1 MRCARKCFPQLI
13 VNHREH
19 RGTEFSSDRG
29 QDEFLHPLSVFSVPP
44 WFRPKSHKTR
54 CGGFIAELS
63 VARNMT
69 HVLETGFEQM
79 DATNPNRS
87 PKIRGYNII
96 NGEISLSSDG
106 ATFESHNP
114 ALFADCLGEFP
125 LSTKEDVHTALA
137 AARAAFPAWAATPA
151 PTRGQIIGNMGR
163 LLMKYKDDIVRVETR
178 EIGKTLKESAG
189 SVQEA
194 IDTCLFFQSEGR
206 RLYGQTVN
214 SELPDKELFTYRR
227 PLGVC
232 GIINACNFPAAV
244 PFWKMIP
251 AIMCG
256 NTCVW
261 KSPQDAPLLS
271 FMLTRIMHEAG
282 LPDGVIN
289 LVHGKGSGAGQDLVD
304 AVDLG
309 MINKISFTGS
319 TAVGKMIGEI
329 CGRNLVSVSLEL
341 GGKNPLVI
349 MPSANM
355 ENAVEGAYWSAFGT
369 AGQRC
374 TSLGNLIIHED
385 IYDEFVEKFMA
396 KVESTTIGDSMVHE
410 NVLYGPMLSERYAKD
425 FLRVLQMCETS
436 GATKLWGE
444 GMITEGN
451 KPLNFLGN
459 PSEGAYVWP
468 HVYADVTEDMECFHE
483 EIFGPAVTIVKA
495 KDFDHALHLA
505 NASPYGL
512 SSAIYTNDRL
522 EAYRYKTGIKAGM
535 TGINNSTT
543 GAEAH
548 LPFGGVKGS
557 GNGTRESG
565 IWVIEAYSYWHA
577 VNDELSGKL
586 QLAQMDVEE
595 IELEEADADYS
606 GLA

>member
-1 MRCARKCFPQLI
+1 MA
-13 VNHREH
+13 N
-19 RGTEFSSDRG
+19 
-29 QDEFLHPLSVFSVPP
+29 
-44 WFRPKSHKTR
+44 
-54 CGGFIAELS
+54 
-63 VARNMT
+63 NMV
-69 HVLETGFEQM
+69 HVLETGLEILS
-79 DATNPNRS
+79 TENPHGK
-87 PKIRGYNII
+87 PMVKGYNII
-96 NGEISLSSDG
+96 NGQLTLSSDG
-106 ATFESHNP
+106 ETFTSINP
-114 ALFADCLGEFP
+114 AILADTLGEFP
-125 LSTKEDVHTALA
+125 LSTKSDVNDALDA
-137 AARAAFPAWAATPA
+137 AHAAFPGWASTPA

-163 LLMKYKDDIVRVETR
+163 LLMEHKDAIVALETR

-271 FMLTRIMHEAG
+271 FALARIMHESG

-289 LVHGKGSGAGQDLVD
+289 LVHGKGSTTGQYLVD
-304 AVDLG
+304 AVDEG
-309 MINKISFTGS
+309 KVNKISFTGS
-319 TAVGKMIGEI
+319 TAVGKMIGEV
-329 CGRNLVSVSLEL
+329 CGRNLVSASLEL
-341 GGKNPLVI
+341 GGKNPLLV
-349 MPSANM
+349 MPSANID
-355 ENAVEGAYWSAFGT
+355 NAVEGAYWGGFGT

-374 TSLGNLIIHED
+374 TSLGNLILHKD
-385 IYDEFVEKFMA
+385 IYDEFMEKFMA
-396 KVESTTIGDSMVHE
+396 KVKSTTIGDSLHQE
-410 NVLYGPMLSERYAKD
+410 GVLYGPMLSEKYAKD
-425 FLRVLQMCETS
+425 FLIGVDMCNAS
-436 GATKLWGE
+436 GARQIWGK
-444 GMITEGN
+444 GRISNDN
-451 KPLNFLGN
+451 KPENFLGDAT
-459 PSEGAYVWP
+459 EGVFMWP
-468 HVYADVTEDMECFHE
+468 HVFDNVTEGMECFNE
-483 EIFGPAVTIVKA
+483 EVFGPAVTICKA
-495 KDFDHALHLA
+495 NDFEHGLHLA

-522 EAYRYKTGIKAGM
+522 EAYRFKTGIKAGM

-595 IELEEADADYS
+595 IELVEADVDYS
-606 GLA
+606 ALG

>member
-1 MRCARKCFPQLI
+1 LQSA
-13 VNHREH
+13 
-19 RGTEFSSDRG
+19 S
-29 QDEFLHPLSVFSVPP
+29 
-44 WFRPKSHKTR
+44 
-54 CGGFIAELS
+54 
-63 VARNMT
+63 
-69 HVLETGFEQM
+69 
-79 DATNPNRS
+79 
-87 PKIRGYNII
+87 
-96 NGEISLSSDG
+96 NGE
-106 ATFESHNP
+106 TFESRNP
-114 ALFADCLGEFP
+114 ALFSDCLGEFP
-125 LSTKEDVHTALA
+125 LSTKDDVHQALN
-137 AARAAFPAWAATPA
+137 AARDAFSSWSATPA

-163 LLMKYKDDIVRVETR
+163 LLMQYKDDIVRVETR

-271 FMLTRIMHEAG
+271 FMLTRIMHESG
-282 LPDGVIN
+282 LPNGVIN
-289 LVHGKGSGAGQDLVD
+289 LVHGKGSGAGQHLVD
-304 AVDLG
+304 AVDEGLV
-309 MINKISFTGS
+309 NKISFTGS
-319 TAVGKMIGEI
+319 TSVGKMIGEV
-329 CGRNLVSVSLEL
+329 CGRNLVSASLEL

-355 ENAVEGAYWSAFGT
+355 ENAVEGAYWAGFGT

-385 IYDEFVEKFMA
+385 IYDEFIEKLME
-396 KVESTTIGDSMVHE
+396 KVESTIIGDSMVHE
-410 NVLYGPMLSERYAKD
+410 NVLYGPMLSEKYAND
-425 FLRVLQMCETS
+425 FLRDLELCEGS
-436 GATKLWGE
+436 EARKLWGR
-444 GMITEGN
+444 GRITSDN
-451 KPLNFLGN
+451 KPKNFLGI
-459 PSEGAYVWP
+459 PEEGAYMWP
-468 HVYADVTEDMECFHE
+468 HVYADVTEDMDCFHE
-483 EIFGPAVTIVKA
+483 EIFGPAITIVKA
-495 KDFDHALHLA
+495 KDFEHALHLA

-595 IELEEADADYS
+595 IELIEEKVDYS
-606 GLA
+606 SLA

>member
-1 MRCARKCFPQLI
+1 MAIR
-13 VNHREH
+13 
-19 RGTEFSSDRG
+19 
-29 QDEFLHPLSVFSVPP
+29 LS
-44 WFRPKSHKTR
+44 
-54 CGGFIAELS
+54 
-63 VARNMT
+63 MT
-69 HVLETGFEQM
+69 HVLETGFEYM
-79 DATNPNRS
+79 EANNPNGS
-87 PKIRGYNII
+87 PKVRGYNII
-96 NGEISLSSDG
+96 NGNLTLASDG
-106 ATFESHNP
+106 ATYESINP
-114 ALFADCLGEFP
+114 AWLDDCLGEFP
-125 LSTKEDVHTALA
+125 LSTKSDVHDALA
-137 AARAAFPAWAATPA
+137 AARAAFPSWSATPA
-151 PTRGQIIGNMGR
+151 PTRGQVIGNMGR
-163 LLMKYKDDIVRVETR
+163 LLMERKDDLVRLQAR
-178 EIGKTLKESAG
+178 EIGKTLKECG
-189 SVQEA
+189 GEIQEA

-232 GIINACNFPAAV
+232 GIINACNFPSAV

-261 KSPQDAPLLS
+261 KSPQDSPLLS
-271 FMLTRIMHEAG
+271 FALARVMHEAG
-282 LPDGVIN
+282 LPNGVIN
-289 LVHGKGSGAGQDLVD
+289 LIHGKGSGAGQDLVD
-304 AVDLG
+304 SADLG
-309 MINKISFTGS
+309 MVDKISFTGS
-319 TAVGKMIGEI
+319 TSVGKMIGET
-329 CGRNLVSVSLEL
+329 CGRNLVSASLEL

-355 ENAVEGAYWSAFGT
+355 ENAVEGAYWAGFGT

-385 IYDEFVEKFMA
+385 IYDEFVERFME
-396 KVESTTIGDSMVHE
+396 KVKSTVVGDSMRHDG
-410 NVLYGPMLSERYAKD
+410 VLYGSMLSEKYAVD
-425 FLRVLQMCETS
+425 FLKGIDMCEDS
-436 GATKLWGE
+436 GATKIWGE
-444 GMITEGN
+444 GRITNNN
-451 KPLNFLGN
+451 KPDNFHGDA
-459 PSEGAYVWP
+459 SEGVYMWP
-468 HVYADVTEDMECFHE
+468 HVYVDVTEDMECFHE

-495 KDFDHALHLA
+495 RDFDHALHLA

-512 SSAIYTNDRL
+512 SSAIYTNDRF

-586 QLAQMDVEE
+586 QLAQMDVDE
-595 IELEEADADYS
+595 IEMEEADADYA

>member
-1 MRCARKCFPQLI
+1 MAIRRA
-13 VNHREH
+13 
-19 RGTEFSSDRG
+19 
-29 QDEFLHPLSVFSVPP
+29 
-44 WFRPKSHKTR
+44 
-54 CGGFIAELS
+54 
-63 VARNMT
+63 MT
-69 HVLETGFEQM
+69 HVLEAGFEYM
-79 DATNPNRS
+79 EANNPNGS
-87 PKIRGYNII
+87 PKVRGYNII
-96 NGEISLSSDG
+96 NGNLTLASDG
-106 ATFESHNP
+106 ATYDSTNP
-114 ALFADCLGEFP
+114 AWLDDCLGEFP
-125 LSTKEDVHTALA
+125 LSTKSDVHDALA
-137 AARAAFPAWAATPA
+137 AARAAFPSWAATPA
-151 PTRGQIIGNMGR
+151 PTRGQVIGNMGR
-163 LLMKYKDDIVRVETR
+163 LLMERKDDLVRLQAR
-178 EIGKTLKESAG
+178 EIGKTLKECG
-189 SVQEA
+189 GEIQEA

-232 GIINACNFPAAV
+232 GIINACNFPSAV

-261 KSPQDAPLLS
+261 KSPQDSPLLS
-271 FMLTRIMHEAG
+271 FALARVMHEAG

-289 LVHGKGSGAGQDLVD
+289 LIHGKGSGAGQDLVD
-304 AVDLG
+304 SADLG
-309 MINKISFTGS
+309 MVDKISFTGS
-319 TAVGKMIGEI
+319 TPVGKMIGET
-329 CGRNLVSVSLEL
+329 CGRNLVSASLEL

-355 ENAVEGAYWSAFGT
+355 ENAVEGAYWAGFGT

-385 IYDEFVEKFMA
+385 VYNEFVERFME
-396 KVESTTIGDSMVHE
+396 KVKSTVIGDSMRHDG
-410 NVLYGPMLSERYAKD
+410 VLYGSMLSEKYAVD
-425 FLRVLQMCETS
+425 FLKGIEMCEAS
-436 GATKLWGE
+436 GAKKIWGE
-444 GMITEGN
+444 GRITNDN
-451 KPLNFLGN
+451 KPEKFHGDA
-459 PSEGAYVWP
+459 SEGVYMWP
-468 HVYADVTEDMECFHE
+468 HVYVDVTEDMECFHE
-483 EIFGPAVTIVKA
+483 EIFGPVVTIVKA
-495 KDFDHALHLA
+495 RDFDHALHLA

-586 QLAQMDVEE
+586 QLAQMDVDE
-595 IELEEADADYS
+595 IEMEEAEADYA

>member
-1 MRCARKCFPQLI
+1 MMAIRRA
-13 VNHREH
+13 
-19 RGTEFSSDRG
+19 
-29 QDEFLHPLSVFSVPP
+29 
-44 WFRPKSHKTR
+44 
-54 CGGFIAELS
+54 
-63 VARNMT
+63 MT
-69 HVLETGFEQM
+69 HVLETGFEYM
-79 DATNPNRS
+79 EANNPNGS
-87 PKIRGYNII
+87 PKVRGYNII
-96 NGEISLSSDG
+96 NGNLTLASDG
-106 ATFESHNP
+106 ATYDSTNP
-114 ALFADCLGEFP
+114 AWLDDCLGEFP
-125 LSTKEDVHTALA
+125 LSTKSDVHDALA
-137 AARAAFPAWAATPA
+137 AARASFPSWAATPA
-151 PTRGQIIGNMGR
+151 PTRGQVIGNMGR
-163 LLMKYKDDIVRVETR
+163 LLMERKDDLVRLQAR
-178 EIGKTLKESAG
+178 EIGKTLKECG
-189 SVQEA
+189 GEIQEA

-232 GIINACNFPAAV
+232 GIINACNFPSAV

-261 KSPQDAPLLS
+261 KSPQDSPLLS
-271 FMLTRIMHEAG
+271 FALARVMHEAG

-289 LVHGKGSGAGQDLVD
+289 LIHGKGSGAGQDLVD
-304 AVDLG
+304 SADLG
-309 MINKISFTGS
+309 MVDKISFTGS
-319 TAVGKMIGEI
+319 TPVGKMIGET
-329 CGRNLVSVSLEL
+329 CGRNLVSASLEL

-355 ENAVEGAYWSAFGT
+355 ENAVEGAYWAGFGT

-374 TSLGNLIIHED
+374 TSLGNLIIHEEV
-385 IYDEFVEKFMA
+385 YNEFVERFME
-396 KVESTTIGDSMVHE
+396 KVKSTVIGDSMRHDG
-410 NVLYGPMLSERYAKD
+410 VLYGSMLSEKYAVD
-425 FLRVLQMCETS
+425 FLKGIEMCEAS
-436 GATKLWGE
+436 GATKIWGE
-444 GMITEGN
+444 GRITNDN
-451 KPLNFLGN
+451 KPEKFHGDA
-459 PSEGAYVWP
+459 SEGVYMWP
-468 HVYADVTEDMECFHE
+468 HVYVDVTEDMECFHE
-483 EIFGPAVTIVKA
+483 EIFGPVVTIVKA
-495 KDFDHALHLA
+495 RDFDHALHLA

-586 QLAQMDVEE
+586 QLAQMDVDE
-595 IELEEADADYS
+595 IEMEEAEADYA

>member
-1 MRCARKCFPQLI
+1 MAHVLST
-13 VNHREH
+13 
-19 RGTEFSSDRG
+19 GL
-29 QDEFLHPLSVFSVPP
+29 EFLDNS
-44 WFRPKSHKTR
+44 
-54 CGGFIAELS
+54 
-63 VARNMT
+63 
-69 HVLETGFEQM
+69 
-79 DATNPNRS
+79 NPNGS
-87 PKIRGYNII
+87 PCVRGYNII
-96 NGEISLSSDG
+96 NGELKLASDG
-106 ATFESHNP
+106 QTFQSHNP
-114 ALFADCLGEFP
+114 AWLDDCLGEFP
-125 LSTKEDVHTALA
+125 LSTESDVHEALA
-137 AARAAFPAWAATPA
+137 AARAAFEGWAATPA

-163 LLMKYKDDIVRVETR
+163 LLMEHKDAIVALETR

-251 AIMCG
+251 AIICG

-271 FMLTRIMHEAG
+271 FALARIMHEAG

-289 LVHGKGSGAGQDLVD
+289 LIHGKGSGAGQDLVD
-304 AVDLG
+304 AVDKG

-349 MPSANM
+349 MPSADM
-355 ENAVEGAYWSAFGT
+355 DNAVEGAYWSGFGT

-385 IYDEFVEKFMA
+385 IYDEFMTKLMA
-396 KVESTTIGDSMVHE
+396 KVESTIIGDSMRNE
-410 NVLYGPMLSERYAKD
+410 DVLYGPMLSEKYSGD
-425 FLRVLQMCETS
+425 FLKDVEMCERS
-436 GATKLWGE
+436 GATKLFGK
-444 GMITEGN
+444 GRITNDN
-451 KPLNFLGN
+451 KPAGFVGDA
-459 PSEGAYVWP
+459 SEGVYMWP

-483 EIFGPAVTIVKA
+483 EIFGPAITVVKA
-495 KDFDHALHLA
+495 TDFDHALHLA

-522 EAYRYKTGIKAGM
+522 EAYRFKTGIKAGM

-586 QLAQMDVEE
+586 QLAQMDVDE
-595 IELEEADADYS
+595 IDIEEADVDYS
-606 GLA
+606 ALA

>member
-1 MRCARKCFPQLI
+1 M
-13 VNHREH
+13 NHLVSE
-19 RGTEFSSDRG
+19 
-29 QDEFLHPLSVFSVPP
+29 Q
-44 WFRPKSHKTR
+44 
-54 CGGFIAELS
+54 
-63 VARNMT
+63 NMT
-69 HVLETGFEQM
+69 HVLEVGLEELNN
-79 DATNPNRS
+79 DNPNGL
-87 PKIRGYNII
+87 PKVRGYNII
-96 NGEISLSSDG
+96 NGKLTLASDNS
-106 ATFESHNP
+106 TFESRNP
-114 ALFADCLGEFP
+114 ALLSDCLGEFP
-125 LSTKEDVHTALA
+125 LSTKEDVDDALA
-137 AARAAFPAWAATPA
+137 AARAAFPSWSATPA

-163 LLMKYKDDIVRVETR
+163 LLMKYKDDVVRLETR

-271 FMLTRIMHEAG
+271 FALARIMHEAG

-289 LVHGKGSGAGQDLVD
+289 LVHGKGSGAGQYLVD
-304 AVDLG
+304 AVDEG
-309 MINKISFTGS
+309 KVDKISFTGS
-319 TAVGKMIGEI
+319 TPVGKMIGEV
-329 CGRNLVSVSLEL
+329 CGRNLVSASLEL
-341 GGKNPLVI
+341 GGKNPLVV
-349 MPSANM
+349 MPSANL
-355 ENAVEGAYWSAFGT
+355 ENAIEGAYWAAFGT

-374 TSLGNLIIHED
+374 TSLGNLIIHKD
-385 IYDEFVEKFMA
+385 VYDEFLEKFMV
-396 KVESTTIGDSMVHE
+396 KVENTSIGDSLHNE
-410 NVLYGPMLSERYAKD
+410 DVLYGPMLSEKYADD
-425 FLRVLQMCETS
+425 FLKGIEMCEDS
-436 GATKLWGE
+436 GATKIYGR
-444 GMITEGN
+444 GRISNDN
-451 KPLNFLGN
+451 KPAGFHGDA
-459 PSEGAYVWP
+459 SEGVYMWP
-468 HVYADVTEDMECFHE
+468 HVYVGVTEDMECFQE
-483 EIFGPAVTIVKA
+483 EIFGPVVTIVKA
-495 KDFDHALHLA
+495 NDFKHALYLA

-512 SSAIYTNDRL
+512 SSAIYTNERL
-522 EAYRYKTGIKAGM
+522 EAYRFKTGIKAGM

-586 QLAQMDVEE
+586 QLAQMDVDE
-595 IELEEADADYS
+595 IEIEEAEVDYS
-606 GLA
+606 SLA

>member
-1 MRCARKCFPQLI
+1 
-13 VNHREH
+13 
-19 RGTEFSSDRG
+19 
-29 QDEFLHPLSVFSVPP
+29 
-44 WFRPKSHKTR
+44 
-54 CGGFIAELS
+54 
-63 VARNMT
+63 MT
-69 HVLETGFEQM
+69 NVLESGFEFM
-79 DATNPNRS
+79 DANNPNGS
-87 PKIRGYNII
+87 PKVKGYNVI
-96 NGEISLSSDG
+96 NGKLQSASDG
-106 ATFESHNP
+106 KTFESLNP
-114 ALFADCLGEFP
+114 ALLTDCLGEFP
-125 LSTKEDVHTALA
+125 LSTKEDVHEALH
-137 AARAAFPAWAATPA
+137 AARNAFPSWSATPA

-163 LLMKYKDDIVRVETR
+163 LLMQYKDDIVRVETR

-271 FMLTRIMHEAG
+271 FMLTRIIHEAG
-282 LPDGVIN
+282 LPNGVIN
-289 LVHGKGSGAGQDLVD
+289 LVHGKGSGAGQHLVD
-304 AVDLG
+304 AVDEGL
-309 MINKISFTGS
+309 INKISFTGS
-319 TAVGKMIGEI
+319 TAVGKMIGEV
-329 CGRNLVSVSLEL
+329 CGRNLVSASLEL

-349 MPSANM
+349 MPSADI
-355 ENAVEGAYWSAFGT
+355 ENAVEGAYWSGFGT

-385 IYDEFVEKFMA
+385 IYDEFIEKLMD
-396 KVESTTIGDSMVHE
+396 KVRTTTIGDSMVHE
-410 NVLYGPMLSERYAKD
+410 NVLYGPMLSEKYAND
-425 FLRVLQMCETS
+425 FLRDLQLCEKS
-436 GATKLWGE
+436 GARKLWGS
-444 GMITEGN
+444 GRITTTN
-451 KPLNFLGN
+451 KPDNFL
-459 PSEGAYVWP
+459 A
-468 HVYADVTEDMECFHE
+468 
-483 EIFGPAVTIVKA
+483 KA
-495 KDFDHALHLA
+495 KDFEHALHLA

-595 IELEEADADYS
+595 VELNDKEVDYS
-606 GLA
+606 SLA

>member
-1 MRCARKCFPQLI
+1 MAIRRA
-13 VNHREH
+13 
-19 RGTEFSSDRG
+19 
-29 QDEFLHPLSVFSVPP
+29 
-44 WFRPKSHKTR
+44 
-54 CGGFIAELS
+54 
-63 VARNMT
+63 MT
-69 HVLETGFEQM
+69 HVLETGFEYM
-79 DATNPNRS
+79 EANNPNGS
-87 PKIRGYNII
+87 PKVRGYNII
-96 NGEISLSSDG
+96 NGNLTLASDG
-106 ATFESHNP
+106 ATYDSTNP
-114 ALFADCLGEFP
+114 AWLDDCLGEFP
-125 LSTKEDVHTALA
+125 LSTKSDVHDALA
-137 AARAAFPAWAATPA
+137 AARASFPSWAATPA
-151 PTRGQIIGNMGR
+151 PTRGQVIGNMGR
-163 LLMKYKDDIVRVETR
+163 LLMERKDDLVRLQAR
-178 EIGKTLKESAG
+178 EIGKTLKECG
-189 SVQEA
+189 GEIQEA

-232 GIINACNFPAAV
+232 GIINACNFPSAV

-261 KSPQDAPLLS
+261 KSPQDSPLLS
-271 FMLTRIMHEAG
+271 FALARVMHEAG

-289 LVHGKGSGAGQDLVD
+289 LIHGKGSGAGQDLVD
-304 AVDLG
+304 SADLG
-309 MINKISFTGS
+309 MVDKISFTGS
-319 TAVGKMIGEI
+319 TPVGKMIGET
-329 CGRNLVSVSLEL
+329 CGRNLVSASLEL

-355 ENAVEGAYWSAFGT
+355 ENAVEGAYWAGFGT

-385 IYDEFVEKFMA
+385 VYNEFVERFME
-396 KVESTTIGDSMVHE
+396 KVKSTVIGDSMRHDG
-410 NVLYGPMLSERYAKD
+410 VLYGSMLSEKYAVD
-425 FLRVLQMCETS
+425 FLKGIEMCEAS
-436 GATKLWGE
+436 GATKIWGE
-444 GMITEGN
+444 GRITNDN
-451 KPLNFLGN
+451 KPEKFHGDA
-459 PSEGAYVWP
+459 SEGVYMWP
-468 HVYADVTEDMECFHE
+468 HVYVDVTEDMECFHE
-483 EIFGPAVTIVKA
+483 EIFGPVVTIVKA
-495 KDFDHALHLA
+495 RDFDHALHLA

-535 TGINNSTT
+535 TGITNSTT

-586 QLAQMDVEE
+586 QLAQMDVDE
-595 IELEEADADYS
+595 IEMEEAEADYA

>member
-1 MRCARKCFPQLI
+1 MAIR
-13 VNHREH
+13 
-19 RGTEFSSDRG
+19 
-29 QDEFLHPLSVFSVPP
+29 LS
-44 WFRPKSHKTR
+44 
-54 CGGFIAELS
+54 
-63 VARNMT
+63 MT
-69 HVLETGFEQM
+69 HVLETGFEYM
-79 DATNPNRS
+79 EANNPNGS
-87 PKIRGYNII
+87 PKVRGYNII
-96 NGEISLSSDG
+96 NGNLTLASDG
-106 ATFESHNP
+106 ATYESINP
-114 ALFADCLGEFP
+114 AWLDDCLGEFP
-125 LSTKEDVHTALA
+125 LSTKSDVHDALA
-137 AARAAFPAWAATPA
+137 AARAAFPSWSATPA
-151 PTRGQIIGNMGR
+151 PTRGQVIGNMGR
-163 LLMKYKDDIVRVETR
+163 LLMERKDDLVRLQAR
-178 EIGKTLKESAG
+178 EIGKTLKECG
-189 SVQEA
+189 GEIQEA

-232 GIINACNFPAAV
+232 GIINACNFPSAV

-261 KSPQDAPLLS
+261 KSPQDSPLLS
-271 FMLTRIMHEAG
+271 FALARVMHEAG
-282 LPDGVIN
+282 LPNGVSN
-289 LVHGKGSGAGQDLVD
+289 LIHGKGSGAGQDLVD
-304 AVDLG
+304 SADLG
-309 MINKISFTGS
+309 MVDKISFTGS
-319 TAVGKMIGEI
+319 TSVGKMIGET
-329 CGRNLVSVSLEL
+329 CGRNLVSASLEL

-355 ENAVEGAYWSAFGT
+355 ENAVEGAYWAGFGT

-385 IYDEFVEKFMA
+385 IYDEFVERFME
-396 KVESTTIGDSMVHE
+396 KVKSTVVGDSMRHDG
-410 NVLYGPMLSERYAKD
+410 VLYGSMLSEKYAVD
-425 FLRVLQMCETS
+425 FLKGIDMCEDS
-436 GATKLWGE
+436 GATKIWGE
-444 GMITEGN
+444 GRITNNN
-451 KPLNFLGN
+451 KPDNFHGDA
-459 PSEGAYVWP
+459 SEGVYMWP
-468 HVYADVTEDMECFHE
+468 HVYVDVTEDMECFHE

-495 KDFDHALHLA
+495 RDFDHALHLA

-586 QLAQMDVEE
+586 QLAQMDVDE
-595 IELEEADADYS
+595 IEMEEADADYA

>member
-1 MRCARKCFPQLI
+1 MAQVLST
-13 VNHREH
+13 
-19 RGTEFSSDRG
+19 GL
-29 QDEFLHPLSVFSVPP
+29 EFLEHS
-44 WFRPKSHKTR
+44 
-54 CGGFIAELS
+54 
-63 VARNMT
+63 
-69 HVLETGFEQM
+69 
-79 DATNPNRS
+79 NPNGN
-87 PKIRGYNII
+87 PCVKGYNII
-96 NGEISLSSDG
+96 NGELRQASDG
-106 ATFESHNP
+106 ATFKSTNP
-114 ALFADCLGEFP
+114 AWLDDCLGEFP
-125 LSTKEDVHTALA
+125 LSNEADVHEALA
-137 AARAAFPAWAATPA
+137 AARDAFPGWAATPA

-163 LLMKYKDDIVRVETR
+163 LLMEHKDAIVAIETR

-271 FMLTRIMHEAG
+271 FALARIMHESG
-282 LPDGVIN
+282 LPNGVIN
-289 LVHGKGSGAGQDLVD
+289 LVHGKGSGAGQHLVD
-304 AVDLG
+304 AVDKG
-309 MINKISFTGS
+309 MVNKISFTGS

-329 CGRNLVSVSLEL
+329 CGRNLVSASLEL

-355 ENAVEGAYWSAFGT
+355 DNAVEGAYWAGFGT

-374 TSLGNLIIHED
+374 TSLGNLIIHQD
-385 IYDEFVEKFMA
+385 IYDEFMAKLMA
-396 KVESTTIGDSMVHE
+396 KVESTAIGDSLRNE
-410 NVLYGPMLSERYAKD
+410 GVLYGPMLSEKYATD
-425 FLRVLQMCETS
+425 FLKDLEMCEKS
-436 GATKLWGE
+436 NATKLYGK
-444 GMITEGN
+444 GRITNDN
-451 KPLNFLGN
+451 KPAGFLGDA
-459 PSEGAYVWP
+459 SEGVYMWP

-483 EIFGPAVTIVKA
+483 EIFGPAMTVVKA
-495 KDFDHALHLA
+495 NDFEHALHLA

-522 EAYRYKTGIKAGM
+522 EAYRFKTGINAGM
-535 TGINNSTT
+535 TGIN
-543 GAEAH
+543 
-548 LPFGGVKGS
+548 
-557 GNGTRESG
+557 
-565 IWVIEAYSYWHA
+565 
-577 VNDELSGKL
+577 LSL
-586 QLAQMDVEE
+586 
-595 IELEEADADYS
+595 IHI
-606 GLA
+606 

>member
-1 MRCARKCFPQLI
+1 MLTSGRA
-13 VNHREH
+13 
-19 RGTEFSSDRG
+19 
-29 QDEFLHPLSVFSVPP
+29 
-44 WFRPKSHKTR
+44 
-54 CGGFIAELS
+54 
-63 VARNMT
+63 MT
-69 HVLETGFEQM
+69 HVLEVGIELLES
-79 DATNPNRS
+79 DGLPS
-87 PKIRGYNII
+87 VKGYNII
-96 NGEISLSSDG
+96 NGQLREAASG
-106 ATFESHNP
+106 ETFKSTNP
-114 ALFADCLGEFP
+114 ADLSDCLGEFP
-125 LSTKEDVHTALA
+125 LSGKQDVDDALT
-137 AARAAFPAWAATPA
+137 AARKAFETWSQMPA

-163 LLMKYKDDIVRVETR
+163 LLMEHKDAIVRIETR

-271 FMLTRIMHEAG
+271 FALARIMHQAG

-289 LVHGKGSGAGQDLVD
+289 LVHGKGSGAGQHLID
-304 AVDLG
+304 AVDEG
-309 MINKISFTGS
+309 KVNKISFTGS
-319 TAVGKMIGEI
+319 TAVGKMIGEV
-329 CGRNLVSVSLEL
+329 CGRNLVSASLEL
-341 GGKNPLVI
+341 GGKNPLLV
-349 MPSANM
+349 MPSADID
-355 ENAVEGAYWSAFGT
+355 NAVAGAYWAAFGT

-385 IYDEFVEKFMA
+385 VYDEFLEEFMT
-396 KVESTTIGDSMVHE
+396 KVEQTQIGDSLQHDD
-410 NVLYGPMLSERYAKD
+410 VLYGPMLSEKYATD
-425 FLRVLQMCETS
+425 FLKGIDMCDAS
-436 GATKLWGE
+436 GAKRIYGK
-444 GMITEGN
+444 GRITPENAPPG
-451 KPLNFLGN
+451 FLSDASKGV
-459 PSEGAYVWP
+459 YMWP
-468 HVYADVTEDMECFHE
+468 HVYVDVTEDMECFHE
-483 EIFGPAVTIVKA
+483 EIFGPVVTIVKCSS
-495 KDFDHALHLA
+495 FEQGLHLA

-512 SSAIYTNDRL
+512 SSACYTNDRL
-522 EAYRYKTGIKAGM
+522 EAYRFKSGIKAGM

-586 QLAQMDVEE
+586 QLAQMDVDE
-595 IELEEADADYS
+595 IEMVEAEVDWTT
-606 GLA
+606 LA

>member
-1 MRCARKCFPQLI
+1 MMSIRRA
-13 VNHREH
+13 
-19 RGTEFSSDRG
+19 
-29 QDEFLHPLSVFSVPP
+29 
-44 WFRPKSHKTR
+44 
-54 CGGFIAELS
+54 
-63 VARNMT
+63 MT
-69 HVLETGFEQM
+69 HVLETGFEYM
-79 DATNPNRS
+79 EANNPNGS
-87 PKIRGYNII
+87 PKVRGYNII
-96 NGEISLSSDG
+96 NGNLTLASDG
-106 ATFESHNP
+106 ATYDSTNP
-114 ALFADCLGEFP
+114 AWLDDCLGEFP
-125 LSTKEDVHTALA
+125 LSTKSDVHDALA
-137 AARAAFPAWAATPA
+137 AARAAFPSWAATPA
-151 PTRGQIIGNMGR
+151 PTRGQVIGNMGR
-163 LLMKYKDDIVRVETR
+163 LLMERKDDLVRLQAR
-178 EIGKTLKESAG
+178 EIGKTLKECG
-189 SVQEA
+189 GEIQEA

-232 GIINACNFPAAV
+232 GIINACNFPSAV

-261 KSPQDAPLLS
+261 KSPQDSPLLS
-271 FMLTRIMHEAG
+271 FALARVMHEAG

-289 LVHGKGSGAGQDLVD
+289 LIHGKGSGAGQDLVD
-304 AVDLG
+304 SADLG
-309 MINKISFTGS
+309 MVDKISFTGS
-319 TAVGKMIGEI
+319 TPVGKMIGET
-329 CGRNLVSVSLEL
+329 CGRNLVSASLEL

-355 ENAVEGAYWSAFGT
+355 ENAVEGAYWAGFGT

-385 IYDEFVEKFMA
+385 VYNEFVERFME
-396 KVESTTIGDSMVHE
+396 KVKSTVIGDSMRHDG
-410 NVLYGPMLSERYAKD
+410 VLYGSMLSEKYAVD
-425 FLRVLQMCETS
+425 FLRGIEMCEAS
-436 GATKLWGE
+436 GATKIWGE
-444 GMITEGN
+444 GRITKDNAPEKFHGDA
-451 KPLNFLGN
+451 
-459 PSEGAYVWP
+459 SEGVYMWP
-468 HVYADVTEDMECFHE
+468 HVYVDVAEDMECFHE
-483 EIFGPAVTIVKA
+483 EIFGPVVTIVKA
-495 KDFDHALHLA
+495 RDFDHALHLA

-586 QLAQMDVEE
+586 QLAQMDVDE
-595 IELEEADADYS
+595 IEMEEAEADYA

>member
-1 MRCARKCFPQLI
+1 MD
-13 VNHREH
+13 
-19 RGTEFSSDRG
+19 SSRD
-29 QDEFLHPLSVFSVPP
+29 FMV
-44 WFRPKSHKTR
+44 
-54 CGGFIAELS
+54 
-63 VARNMT
+63 
-69 HVLETGFEQM
+69 HVLETGLEILNN
-79 DATNPNRS
+79 DNPEGL
-87 PKIRGYNII
+87 PCIRGWNII
-96 NGEISLSSDG
+96 AGQLTQASDG
-106 ATFESHNP
+106 STFTSSNP
-114 ALFADCLGEFP
+114 ANLSDTLGEFP
-125 LSTKEDVHTALA
+125 LSTREDVATALDA
-137 AARAAFPAWAATPA
+137 AHFAFSGWAATPA

-163 LLMKYKDDIVRVETR
+163 LLMEHKDEIVRLETR

-271 FMLTRIMHEAG
+271 FALARIMHQAG

-289 LVHGKGSGAGQDLVD
+289 LVHGKGSSTGQYLVD
-304 AVDLG
+304 AVDEG
-309 MINKISFTGS
+309 KVNKISFTGS
-319 TAVGKMIGEI
+319 TAVGKSIGEV
-329 CGRNLVSVSLEL
+329 CGRNLVSCSLEL
-341 GGKNPLVI
+341 GGKNPLVV
-349 MPSANM
+349 MPSANLQ
-355 ENAVEGAYWSAFGT
+355 NAIEGAYWAAFGT

-374 TSLGNLIIHED
+374 TSLGNLILHQDIH
-385 IYDEFVEKFMA
+385 DEFMAGFMA
-396 KVESTTIGDSMVHE
+396 KVESTIIGDSLHDGE
-410 NVLYGPMLSERYAKD
+410 VLYGPMLSEKYATD
-425 FLRVLQMCETS
+425 FLKDLEMCEAD
-436 GATKLWGE
+436 GATKLFGK
-444 GMITEGN
+444 GRISTENHPPGFVGN
-451 KPLNFLGN
+451 AEQGV
-459 PSEGAYVWP
+459 YMWP
-468 HVYADVTEDMECFHE
+468 HVYSDVSEEMDCFQN

-495 KDFDHALHLA
+495 KDFEHALHLA

-522 EAYRYKTGIKAGM
+522 EAYRYKSGIKAGM

-586 QLAQMDVEE
+586 QLAQMDVDEVE
-595 IELEEADADYS
+595 LIEAEVDWS
-606 GLA
+606 SLA

>member
-1 MRCARKCFPQLI
+1 MA
-13 VNHREH
+13 
-19 RGTEFSSDRG
+19 
-29 QDEFLHPLSVFSVPP
+29 
-44 WFRPKSHKTR
+44 
-54 CGGFIAELS
+54 
-63 VARNMT
+63 
-69 HVLETGFEQM
+69 HVLETGLEQLAA
-79 DATNPNRS
+79 DNPDGL

-96 NGEISLSSDG
+96 NGQLELSNEG
-106 ATFESHNP
+106 QTFTSINP
-114 ALFADCLGEFP
+114 AVLVDELGEFP
-125 LSTKEDVHTALA
+125 LSTRDDVHRAIA
-137 AARAAFPAWAATPA
+137 AARTALTGWAATPA

-163 LLMKYKDDIVRVETR
+163 LLMEHKDAIVALETR

-214 SELPDKELFTYRR
+214 SELPDKELSTYRR

-251 AIMCG
+251 ALICG

-271 FMLTRIMHEAG
+271 FALARIMHQAG
-282 LPDGVIN
+282 LPDGVVN
-289 LVHGKGSGAGQDLVD
+289 LVHGKGSGAGQYLVD
-304 AVDLG
+304 AVDEGL
-309 MINKISFTGS
+309 IDKISFTGS
-319 TAVGKMIGEI
+319 TSVGKMIGEV
-329 CGRNLVSVSLEL
+329 CGRNLVSCSLEL
-341 GGKNPLVI
+341 GGKNPLVV
-349 MPSANM
+349 MPSADM
-355 ENAVEGAYWSAFGT
+355 ENAVAGAYWGAFGT

-374 TSLGNLIIHED
+374 TSLGNLIVHED
-385 IYDEFVEKFMA
+385 IYDEFLARFME
-396 KVESTTIGDSMVHE
+396 KVESTRIGDSSRTHD
-410 NVLYGPMLSERYAKD
+410 VLYGPMLSQKYAGD
-425 FLRVLQMCETS
+425 FLEAIKICEKD
-436 GATKLWGE
+436 GATHLYGKGRIE
-444 GMITEGN
+444 SGN
-451 KPLNFLGN
+451 SPQNFIGN
-459 PSEGAYVWP
+459 AEDGVYMWP
-468 HVYADVTEDMECFHE
+468 HVFTDVTEDMECFHE
-483 EIFGPAVTIVKA
+483 EMFGPAVTIVKA
-495 KDFDHALHLA
+495 RDFDHALHLA

-557 GNGTRESG
+557 GNGSRESG
-565 IWVIEAYSYWHA
+565 IWVIESYSYWHA

-586 QLAQMDVEE
+586 QLAQMDVDE
-595 IELEEADADYS
+595 IEMSEAEVDYTS
-606 GLA
+606 LA

>member
-1 MRCARKCFPQLI
+1 MPAI
-13 VNHREH
+13 
-19 RGTEFSSDRG
+19 
-29 QDEFLHPLSVFSVPP
+29 
-44 WFRPKSHKTR
+44 
-54 CGGFIAELS
+54 
-63 VARNMT
+63 
-69 HVLETGFEQM
+69 LETGLDFIKSDNESDM
-79 DATNPNRS
+79 PCVN
-87 PKIRGYNII
+87 GYNII
-96 NGEISLSSDG
+96 NGQLKTASDEN
-106 ATFESHNP
+106 TFKSINP
-114 ALFADCLGEFP
+114 ANKNDCLGVFP
-125 LSTKEDVHTALA
+125 LSTREDVNDAIS
-137 AARAAFPAWAATPA
+137 AARSAFSKWSSTPA

-163 LLMKYKDDIVRVETR
+163 LLMEHKDAIVALETR

-214 SELPDKELFTYRR
+214 SELPNKELFTYRR

-271 FMLTRIMHEAG
+271 FALARIMHQAG
-282 LPDGVIN
+282 LPNGVIN
-289 LVHGKGSGAGQDLVD
+289 LVHGKGSGAGQYIID
-304 AVDLG
+304 AVDEG
-309 MINKISFTGS
+309 KINKISFTGS
-319 TAVGKMIGEI
+319 TEVGKKIGEV
-329 CGRNLVSVSLEL
+329 CGRNLVSCSLEL

-349 MPSANM
+349 MPSANI
-355 ENAVEGAYWSAFGT
+355 ENAVQGAYWAGFGT

-374 TSLGNLIIHED
+374 TSLGNLILHED
-385 IYDEFVEKFMA
+385 IYDEFMHKLMQ
-396 KVESTTIGDSMVHE
+396 KVNDTAIGDSSKHE
-410 NVLYGPMLSERYAKD
+410 GMLYGPMLSEKYAND
-425 FLRVLQMCETS
+425 FLKTLELIEGD
-436 GATKLWGE
+436 GATKLYGK
-444 GMITEGN
+444 GRITTDSCPE
-451 KPLNFLGN
+451 NFHGDAN
-459 PSEGAYVWP
+459 NGVYMWP
-468 HVYADVTEDMECFHE
+468 HVYVDVTENMHCFQE
-483 EIFGPAVTIVKA
+483 EIFGPAITIVKA

-522 EAYRYKTGIKAGM
+522 EAYRFKNEIKAGM

-548 LPFGGVKGS
+548 LPFGGVKNS

-586 QLAQMDVEE
+586 QLAQMDVDE
-595 IELEEADADYS
+595 IDIEEAEVDWTT
-606 GLA
+606 LA

>member
-1 MRCARKCFPQLI
+1 MA
-13 VNHREH
+13 N
-19 RGTEFSSDRG
+19 
-29 QDEFLHPLSVFSVPP
+29 
-44 WFRPKSHKTR
+44 
-54 CGGFIAELS
+54 
-63 VARNMT
+63 NMV
-69 HVLETGFEQM
+69 HVLETGLEILS
-79 DATNPNRS
+79 TENPHGK
-87 PKIRGYNII
+87 PMIKGYNII
-96 NGEISLSSDG
+96 NGQLTSSSDG
-106 ATFESHNP
+106 ATFTSINP
-114 ALFADCLGEFP
+114 AILADTLGEFP
-125 LSTKEDVHTALA
+125 LSTKADVNAALDA
-137 AARAAFPAWAATPA
+137 AHAAFPGWAATPA

-163 LLMKYKDDIVRVETR
+163 LLMEHKDAIVALETR
-178 EIGKTLKESAG
+178 EIGKTLKEAAG

-194 IDTCLFFQSEGR
+194 IDTCHFFQSEGR

-271 FMLTRIMHEAG
+271 FALARIMHESG

-289 LVHGKGSGAGQDLVD
+289 LVHGKGSTTGQYLVD
-304 AVDLG
+304 AVDEG
-309 MINKISFTGS
+309 RVNKISFTGS
-319 TAVGKMIGEI
+319 TAVGKMIGEV
-329 CGRNLVSVSLEL
+329 CGRNLVSASLEL
-341 GGKNPLVI
+341 GGKNPLLV
-349 MPSANM
+349 MPSANID
-355 ENAVEGAYWSAFGT
+355 NAVEGAYWGGFGT

-374 TSLGNLIIHED
+374 TSLGNLILHKD
-385 IYDEFVEKFMA
+385 IYDEFMEKFMA
-396 KVESTTIGDSMVHE
+396 KVKSTTIGDSLHQE
-410 NVLYGPMLSERYAKD
+410 GVLYGPMLSEKYAKD
-425 FLRVLQMCETS
+425 FLIGVEMCNAS
-436 GATKLWGE
+436 GARQIWGK
-444 GMITEGN
+444 GRISNDN
-451 KPLNFLGN
+451 KPENFLGDAT
-459 PSEGAYVWP
+459 EGVFMWP
-468 HVYADVTEDMECFHE
+468 HVFDNVTEGMECFNE
-483 EIFGPAVTIVKA
+483 EVFGPAVTICKA
-495 KDFDHALHLA
+495 NDFEHGLHLA

-522 EAYRYKTGIKAGM
+522 EAYRFKTGIKAGM

-595 IELEEADADYS
+595 IELVEADVDYS
-606 GLA
+606 ALG

>member
-1 MRCARKCFPQLI
+1 M
-13 VNHREH
+13 N
-19 RGTEFSSDRG
+19 GTAPE
-29 QDEFLHPLSVFSVPP
+29 Q
-44 WFRPKSHKTR
+44 
-54 CGGFIAELS
+54 A
-63 VARNMT
+63 MT
-69 HVLETGFEQM
+69 HVLEVGLEHLES
-79 DATNPNRS
+79 DNPNGL
-87 PKIRGYNII
+87 PKVKGYNII
-96 NGEISLSSDG
+96 NGQLTESSDG
-106 ATFESHNP
+106 GTFESTNP
-114 ALFADCLGEFP
+114 AWQADCLGEFP
-125 LSTKEDVHTALA
+125 LSTKSDVHDALA
-137 AARAAFPAWAATPA
+137 AASAAFPGWAGTPA

-163 LLMKYKDDIVRVETR
+163 LLMEHKDAITALETR

-271 FMLTRIMHEAG
+271 FALARIMHEAG

-289 LVHGKGSGAGQDLVD
+289 LIHGKGSGAGQDLVD
-304 AVDLG
+304 AVDEGLV
-309 MINKISFTGS
+309 NKISFTGS
-319 TAVGKMIGEI
+319 TAVGKMIGEV
-329 CGRNLVSVSLEL
+329 CGRNLVSASLEL
-341 GGKNPLVI
+341 GGKNPLVV
-349 MPSANM
+349 MPSANL
-355 ENAVEGAYWSAFGT
+355 ENAVEGAYWAAFGT

-374 TSLGNLIIHED
+374 TSLGNLIIHKD
-385 IYDEFVEKFMA
+385 IYDSFMEMFMA
-396 KVESTTIGDSMVHE
+396 KVESTSIGDSTRHPG
-410 NVLYGPMLSERYAKD
+410 VLYGPMLSEKYAKD
-425 FLRVLQMCETS
+425 FLIDLEMCKSS
-436 GATKLWGE
+436 GATQVFGKGS
-444 GMITEGN
+444 ITNDN
-451 KPLNFLGN
+451 KPRGFLGDA
-459 PSEGAYVWP
+459 SEGVYMWP
-468 HVYADVTEDMECFHE
+468 HVFVDVTEDMECFQE

-495 KDFDHALHLA
+495 NDFEHGLHLA

-577 VNDELSGKL
+577 VNDEMSGKL
-586 QLAQMDVEE
+586 QLAQMDVEDVE
-595 IELEEADADYS
+595 IEEADVDYS
-606 GLA
+606 ALS

>member
-1 MRCARKCFPQLI
+1 
-13 VNHREH
+13 
-19 RGTEFSSDRG
+19 
-29 QDEFLHPLSVFSVPP
+29 
-44 WFRPKSHKTR
+44 
-54 CGGFIAELS
+54 
-63 VARNMT
+63 MT
-69 HVLETGFEQM
+69 HVLETGFEYM
-79 DATNPNRS
+79 EANNPNGS
-87 PKIRGYNII
+87 PKVRGYNII
-96 NGEISLSSDG
+96 NGNLTLASDG
-106 ATFESHNP
+106 ATYDSTNP
-114 ALFADCLGEFP
+114 AWLDDCLGEFP
-125 LSTKEDVHTALA
+125 LSTKSDVHDALA
-137 AARAAFPAWAATPA
+137 AARAAFPSWAATPA
-151 PTRGQIIGNMGR
+151 PTRGQVIGNMGR
-163 LLMKYKDDIVRVETR
+163 LLMERKDDLVRLQAR
-178 EIGKTLKESAG
+178 EIGKTLKECG
-189 SVQEA
+189 GEIQEA

-232 GIINACNFPAAV
+232 GIINACNFPSAV

-261 KSPQDAPLLS
+261 KSPQDSPLLS
-271 FMLTRIMHEAG
+271 FALARVMHEAG

-289 LVHGKGSGAGQDLVD
+289 LIHGKGSGAGQDLVD
-304 AVDLG
+304 SADLG
-309 MINKISFTGS
+309 MVDKISFTGS
-319 TAVGKMIGEI
+319 TPVGKMIGET
-329 CGRNLVSVSLEL
+329 CGRNLVSASLEL

-355 ENAVEGAYWSAFGT
+355 ENAVEGAYWAGFGT

-385 IYDEFVEKFMA
+385 VYNEFVERFME
-396 KVESTTIGDSMVHE
+396 KVKSTVIGDSMRHDG
-410 NVLYGPMLSERYAKD
+410 VLYGSMLSEKYAVD
-425 FLRVLQMCETS
+425 FLKGIEMCEAS
-436 GATKLWGE
+436 GAEKIWGE
-444 GMITEGN
+444 GRITNDN
-451 KPLNFLGN
+451 KPEKFHGDA
-459 PSEGAYVWP
+459 SEGVYMWP
-468 HVYADVTEDMECFHE
+468 HVYVDVTEDMECFHE
-483 EIFGPAVTIVKA
+483 EIFGPVVTIVKA
-495 KDFDHALHLA
+495 RDFDHALHLA

-586 QLAQMDVEE
+586 QLAQMDVDE
-595 IELEEADADYS
+595 IEMEEAEADYA

>member
-1 MRCARKCFPQLI
+1 MA
-13 VNHREH
+13 N
-19 RGTEFSSDRG
+19 
-29 QDEFLHPLSVFSVPP
+29 
-44 WFRPKSHKTR
+44 
-54 CGGFIAELS
+54 
-63 VARNMT
+63 NMV
-69 HVLETGFEQM
+69 HVLETGLEILS
-79 DATNPNRS
+79 TENPHGK
-87 PKIRGYNII
+87 PMIKGYNII
-96 NGEISLSSDG
+96 NGQLTLASDG
-106 ATFESHNP
+106 ATFASTNP
-114 ALFADCLGEFP
+114 AILADTLGEFP
-125 LSTKEDVHTALA
+125 LSTKADVNAALDA
-137 AARAAFPAWAATPA
+137 AHAAFPGWAATPA

-163 LLMKYKDDIVRVETR
+163 LLMEHKDAIVALETR
-178 EIGKTLKESAG
+178 EIGKTLKEAAG

-194 IDTCLFFQSEGR
+194 IDTCHFFQSEGR

-271 FMLTRIMHEAG
+271 FALARIMHESG

-289 LVHGKGSGAGQDLVD
+289 LVHGKGSTTGQYLVD
-304 AVDLG
+304 AVDEG
-309 MINKISFTGS
+309 RVNKISFTGS
-319 TAVGKMIGEI
+319 TAVGKMIGEV
-329 CGRNLVSVSLEL
+329 CGRNLVSASLEL
-341 GGKNPLVI
+341 GGKNPLVV
-349 MPSANM
+349 MPSANID
-355 ENAVEGAYWSAFGT
+355 NAVEGAYWGGFGT

-374 TSLGNLIIHED
+374 TSLGNLILHKD
-385 IYDEFVEKFMA
+385 IYDEFMEKFMA
-396 KVESTTIGDSMVHE
+396 KVKSTKIGDSLHQE
-410 NVLYGPMLSERYAKD
+410 GVLYGPMLSEKYAKD
-425 FLRVLQMCETS
+425 FLTGVEMCNAS
-436 GATKLWGE
+436 GARQIWGK
-444 GMITEGN
+444 GRITNDN
-451 KPLNFLGN
+451 KPENFLGDAT
-459 PSEGAYVWP
+459 EGVFMWP
-468 HVYADVTEDMECFHE
+468 HVFDNVTEGMECFNE
-483 EIFGPAVTIVKA
+483 EVFGPAVTICKA
-495 KDFDHALHLA
+495 DDFEHGLHLA

-522 EAYRYKTGIKAGM
+522 EAYRFKTGIKAGM

-548 LPFGGVKGS
+548 LPLGGVKGS

-595 IELEEADADYS
+595 IEMVEADVDYS
-606 GLA
+606 ALG

>member
-1 MRCARKCFPQLI
+1 
-13 VNHREH
+13 
-19 RGTEFSSDRG
+19 
-29 QDEFLHPLSVFSVPP
+29 
-44 WFRPKSHKTR
+44 
-54 CGGFIAELS
+54 
-63 VARNMT
+63 MT
-69 HVLETGFEQM
+69 HVLETGFEYM
-79 DATNPNRS
+79 ETNNPNGS
-87 PKIRGYNII
+87 PKVRGYNII
-96 NGEISLSSDG
+96 NGELTLASDG
-106 ATFESHNP
+106 ATYESINP
-114 ALFADCLGEFP
+114 AWLDDCLGEFP
-125 LSTKEDVHTALA
+125 LSTKEDVHDALR
-137 AARAAFPAWAATPA
+137 AARVAFPDWAATPA
-151 PTRGQIIGNMGR
+151 PTRGQVIGNMGR
-163 LLMKYKDDIVRVETR
+163 LLMQHKDELVRLQAR
-178 EIGKTLKESAG
+178 EIGKTIKECG
-189 SVQEA
+189 GEIQEA

-214 SELPDKELFTYRR
+214 SELPNKELFTYRR

-232 GIINACNFPAAV
+232 GIINACNFPSAV

-261 KSPQDAPLLS
+261 KSPQDSPLLS
-271 FMLTRIMHEAG
+271 FALTRIMHEAG
-282 LPDGVIN
+282 LPNGVIN
-289 LVHGKGSGAGQDLVD
+289 LIHGKGSGAGQHLVD
-304 AVDLG
+304 SADLG
-309 MINKISFTGS
+309 MVNKISFTGS
-319 TAVGKMIGEI
+319 TAVGKMIGEV
-329 CGRNLVSVSLEL
+329 CGRNLVSASLEL

-349 MPSANM
+349 MPSANI
-355 ENAVEGAYWSAFGT
+355 ENAVQGAYWAGFGT

-385 IYDEFVEKFMA
+385 IYDEFVERFME
-396 KVESTTIGDSMVHE
+396 KVKSTAIGDSMR
-410 NVLYGPMLSERYAKD
+410 NDGVLYGSMLSEKYAVD
-425 FLRVLQMCETS
+425 FLKGIDMCEAS
-436 GATKLWGE
+436 GATKIWGE
-444 GMITEGN
+444 GRITNDN
-451 KPLNFLGN
+451 KPENFHGDA
-459 PSEGAYVWP
+459 SEGVYMWP
-468 HVYADVTEDMECFHE
+468 HVYVDVTEDMECFHE
-483 EIFGPAVTIVKA
+483 EIFGPVVTIVKA
-495 KDFDHALHLA
+495 RDFDHALHLA

-586 QLAQMDVEE
+586 QLAQMDVDE
-595 IELEEADADYS
+595 IEMEEADADYA

>member
-1 MRCARKCFPQLI
+1 MMAIRRA
-13 VNHREH
+13 
-19 RGTEFSSDRG
+19 
-29 QDEFLHPLSVFSVPP
+29 
-44 WFRPKSHKTR
+44 
-54 CGGFIAELS
+54 
-63 VARNMT
+63 MT
-69 HVLETGFEQM
+69 HVLETGFEYM
-79 DATNPNRS
+79 EANNPNGS
-87 PKIRGYNII
+87 PKVRGYNII
-96 NGEISLSSDG
+96 NGNLTLASDG
-106 ATFESHNP
+106 ATYDSTNP
-114 ALFADCLGEFP
+114 AWLDDCLGEFP
-125 LSTKEDVHTALA
+125 LSTKSDVHDALA
-137 AARAAFPAWAATPA
+137 AARASFPSWAATPA
-151 PTRGQIIGNMGR
+151 PTRGQVIGNMGR
-163 LLMKYKDDIVRVETR
+163 LLMERKDDLVRLQAR
-178 EIGKTLKESAG
+178 EIGKTLKECG
-189 SVQEA
+189 GEIQEA

-232 GIINACNFPAAV
+232 GIINACNFPSAV

-261 KSPQDAPLLS
+261 KSPQDSPLLS
-271 FMLTRIMHEAG
+271 FALARVMHEAG

-289 LVHGKGSGAGQDLVD
+289 LIHGKGSGAGQDLVD
-304 AVDLG
+304 SADLG
-309 MINKISFTGS
+309 MVDKISFTGS
-319 TAVGKMIGEI
+319 TPVGKMIGET
-329 CGRNLVSVSLEL
+329 CGRNLVSASLEL

-355 ENAVEGAYWSAFGT
+355 ENAVEGAYWAGFGT

-385 IYDEFVEKFMA
+385 VYNEFVERFME
-396 KVESTTIGDSMVHE
+396 KVKSTVIGDSMRHDG
-410 NVLYGPMLSERYAKD
+410 VLYGSMLSEKYAVD
-425 FLRVLQMCETS
+425 FLKGIEMCEAS
-436 GATKLWGE
+436 GATKIWGE
-444 GMITEGN
+444 GRITNDN
-451 KPLNFLGN
+451 KPEKFHGDA
-459 PSEGAYVWP
+459 SEGVYMWP
-468 HVYADVTEDMECFHE
+468 HVYVDVAEDMECFHE
-483 EIFGPAVTIVKA
+483 EIFGPVVTIVKA
-495 KDFDHALHLA
+495 RDFDHALHLA

-586 QLAQMDVEE
+586 QLAQMDVDE
-595 IELEEADADYS
+595 IEMEEAEADYA

>member
-1 MRCARKCFPQLI
+1 MPA
-13 VNHREH
+13 
-19 RGTEFSSDRG
+19 
-29 QDEFLHPLSVFSVPP
+29 
-44 WFRPKSHKTR
+44 
-54 CGGFIAELS
+54 
-63 VARNMT
+63 
-69 HVLETGFEQM
+69 VLETGLDFVKS
-79 DATNPNRS
+79 DNPNNM
-87 PKIRGYNII
+87 PCVKGYNII
-96 NGEISLSSDG
+96 NGKLTLASDKN
-106 ATFESHNP
+106 TFKSINP
-114 ALFADCLGEFP
+114 ANKNDCLGIFP
-125 LSTKEDVHTALA
+125 LSTKKDVDEAIA
-137 AARAAFPAWAATPA
+137 AARSAFSVWSNTPA

-163 LLMKYKDDIVRVETR
+163 LLMEHKDAIVALETR

-214 SELPDKELFTYRR
+214 SELPNKELFTYRR

-271 FMLTRIMHEAG
+271 FALARIMHQAG
-282 LPDGVIN
+282 LPNGVIN
-289 LVHGKGSGAGQDLVD
+289 LVHGKGSGAGQYIVD
-304 AVDLG
+304 AVDEG
-309 MINKISFTGS
+309 KINKISFTGS
-319 TAVGKMIGEI
+319 TEVGKKIGEV
-329 CGRNLVSVSLEL
+329 CGRNLVSCSLEL

-349 MPSANM
+349 MPSSDM
-355 ENAVEGAYWSAFGT
+355 ENAVQGAYWAAFGT

-374 TSLGNLIIHED
+374 TSLGNLILHED
-385 IYDEFVEKFMA
+385 IYDEFMEKFME
-396 KVESTTIGDSMVHE
+396 KVNNTVIGDSSKHE
-410 NVLYGPMLSERYAKD
+410 GILYGPMLSEKYALD
-425 FLRVLQMCETS
+425 FLKVIEKVES
-436 GATKLWGE
+436 DGAHKLYGH
-444 GMITEGN
+444 GRITDESCPDNFHGN
-451 KPLNFLGN
+451 A
-459 PSEGAYVWP
+459 SEGVYMWP
-468 HVYADVTEDMECFHE
+468 HVYVDVTENMNCFYE
-483 EIFGPAVTIVKA
+483 EIFGPAVTIVRA

-522 EAYRYKTGIKAGM
+522 EAYRFKNEIKAGM
-535 TGINNSTT
+535 TSINNSTT

-548 LPFGGVKGS
+548 LPFGGVKNS

-586 QLAQMDVEE
+586 QLAQMDVDE
-595 IELEEADADYS
+595 IDIEEAEVDWG